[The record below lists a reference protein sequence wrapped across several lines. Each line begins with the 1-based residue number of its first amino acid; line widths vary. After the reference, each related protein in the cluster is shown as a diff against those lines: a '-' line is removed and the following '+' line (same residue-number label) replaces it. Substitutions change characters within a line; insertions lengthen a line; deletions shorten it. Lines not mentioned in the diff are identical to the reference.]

1 MKPDPKFL
9 AVDCTQVP
17 WQSLDR
23 PHADAEAPAIRFRTV
38 MPGGDG
44 LPSVHM
50 TEYEPHHV
58 EPRHRHVD
66 NEVLAIFEGELE
78 VEGQVHK
85 APTVV
90 YVGRGTL
97 YGPLVAGP
105 AGAKFFRVGYNAQML
120 AEP

>member
-1 MKPDPKFL
+1 M
-9 AVDCTQVP
+9 
-17 WQSLDR
+17 
-23 PHADAEAPAIRFRTV
+23 EGPAIRFRTV

-58 EPRHRHVD
+58 EPRHRHAD
-66 NEVLAIFEGELE
+66 NEVLALYEGELE
-78 VEGQVHK
+78 VEGHVHK

-105 AGAKFFRVGYNAQML
+105 MGAKFFRVGYNAQML